1 MKRMFVGGALIALS
15 ALAQAQ
21 SAPVPPVAAEK
32 SYTVKGPVDRSDP
45 YYWLRDDSR
54 KNPEMLAYLNAE
66 NAYADV
72 MLAPLKPLQE
82 QLFKEII
89 GRIKQDDSSVPVRD
103 RGYYYYTRFAAGADY
118 PVIARKR
125 GSLSAREQ
133 VMLDQPTMA
142 KGLGYFSVGD
152 TSVSQDNRLLAYA
165 LDIVGRRQYVLKVKD
180 LGTGKTLSDSVP
192 NAEPNLVWADDNRT
206 IYYVEKDPVTLLSKR
221 VKAHVLGT
229 PASADHLVY
238 EEKDDSFY
246 MGIGRT
252 SDDKYICILLQST
265 VSNEQRCT
273 SAARPGEW
281 AVVAPR
287 ERDLLYSADHVG
299 DRWIIRTNAN
309 GAKNYKLVTLPD
321 ADAARGRAGWRDFVP
336 HDANVFIEKFKPFDR
351 FIAIEQRSGGNKRIR
366 LLGNDGRSSEVA
378 ADELSYAMALDANR
392 EVSASSVRYTYDSL
406 TTPKVTYEVDAAS
419 GARTMLKRTPA
430 PGYDP
435 ALYVT
440 ERVWAPARDG
450 TRIPVSLVYRKGYKR
465 DGSAAMLQYAYGSYG
480 ISSDPAWSAYL
491 PSLLDRGMVY
501 AIAHIRGGQE
511 MGRAWYDD
519 GKLLNK
525 KNSFTDFI
533 DVTRFL
539 TAQGYAAKDRVA
551 AMGGS
556 AGGLLMGGIANMAP
570 QDYHVIVSQVPFVD
584 VVTTMLDASIP
595 LTTNEYD
602 EWGNP
607 ANRTYYD
614 YMLSYS
620 PYDQI
625 ERKAYPATFVGTGLW
640 DSQVQYYE
648 PAKYVARLRA
658 MKTDGNP
665 LIFRVNMEAGHGGKS
680 GRFVQYRSRAEYY
693 AFMMQ
698 QLGVSGGEASPPA
711 TPPAV
716 GERG

>member
-192 NAEPNLVWADDNRT
+192 NIDANLVWADDNRT

-229 PASADHLVY
+229 PASADRLVY

-309 GAKNYKLVTLPD
+309 GAKNYK
-321 ADAARGRAGWRDFVP
+321 
-336 HDANVFIEKFKPFDR
+336 
-351 FIAIEQRSGGNKRIR
+351 
-366 LLGNDGRSSEVA
+366 
-378 ADELSYAMALDANR
+378 
-392 EVSASSVRYTYDSL
+392 
-406 TTPKVTYEVDAAS
+406 
-419 GARTMLKRTPA
+419 
-430 PGYDP
+430 
-435 ALYVT
+435 
-440 ERVWAPARDG
+440 
-450 TRIPVSLVYRKGYKR
+450 
-465 DGSAAMLQYAYGSYG
+465 
-480 ISSDPAWSAYL
+480 
-491 PSLLDRGMVY
+491 
-501 AIAHIRGGQE
+501 
-511 MGRAWYDD
+511 
-519 GKLLNK
+519 
-525 KNSFTDFI
+525 
-533 DVTRFL
+533 
-539 TAQGYAAKDRVA
+539 
-551 AMGGS
+551 
-556 AGGLLMGGIANMAP
+556 
-570 QDYHVIVSQVPFVD
+570 
-584 VVTTMLDASIP
+584 
-595 LTTNEYD
+595 
-602 EWGNP
+602 
-607 ANRTYYD
+607 
-614 YMLSYS
+614 
-620 PYDQI
+620 
-625 ERKAYPATFVGTGLW
+625 
-640 DSQVQYYE
+640 
-648 PAKYVARLRA
+648 
-658 MKTDGNP
+658 
-665 LIFRVNMEAGHGGKS
+665 
-680 GRFVQYRSRAEYY
+680 
-693 AFMMQ
+693 
-698 QLGVSGGEASPPA
+698 
-711 TPPAV
+711 
-716 GERG
+716 